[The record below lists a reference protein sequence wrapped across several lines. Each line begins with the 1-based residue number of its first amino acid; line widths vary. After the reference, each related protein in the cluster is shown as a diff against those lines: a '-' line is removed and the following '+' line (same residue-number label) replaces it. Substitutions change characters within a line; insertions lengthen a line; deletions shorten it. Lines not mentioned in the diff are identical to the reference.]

1 MAQERQYADVVLSRM
16 HRLPERAIEYF
27 AEKDYT
33 VDERREHAARGFQL
47 RYQFHHE
54 NAETRERVERILT
67 RARKTRAAEAWQQ
80 RVFGAFSTYGALW
93 MALAGIYAGMHFGI
107 LTPSTTDIGWFLVA
121 FTAPTI
127 VYTLAACR
135 VSGAH
140 SLLFVTLLIGFI
152 GLDLESHCYVRPHTL
167 CRDCALHYGRNR
179 TGRFRLEAAH
189 GERLAGPQEISSLST
204 EEGGDT
210 SFLEKLGLMAW
221 TDRPATLGLRS
232 VRRSAPTNRI
242 LIDYRLLL
250 ALSIYQ
256 G

>member
-1 MAQERQYADVVLSRM
+1 MTDQKPGNPAVVGL
-16 HRLPERAIEYF
+16 A
-27 AEKDYT
+27 
-33 VDERREHAARGFQL
+33 GFGTTTL
-47 RYQFHHE
+47 LLQFHNLGMAGAGVLLWTALFFGGLAQLAAGLKE
-54 NAETRERVERILT
+54 YETGNN
-67 RARKTRAAEAWQQ
+67 
-80 RVFGAFSTYGALW
+80 FGFAAFSTYGAFW

-152 GLDLESHCYVRPHTL
+152 GLDLESHCYVRTHTL

-204 EEGGDT
+204 EAGGDT